1 MDNYKKNSQILHMRG
16 RKIVR
21 KYLIHSPYKP
31 MVKSTR
37 YKRPTYT
44 ARTLFKNPTLR
55 DATLQEVINV
65 VRREC
70 DHMCKVTPSP
80 SMLRSSTIDSMKE
93 IQWKS
98 MLDDMKARAPVLLS
112 ILSAAA
118 SRRLGGTTK
127 APPPGIIAMAAAV
140 LLKSR
145 SNNICKVQ
153 AMIGALLY
161 AGHASKRVCIST
173 LVTTG

>member
-1 MDNYKKNSQILHMRG
+1 
-16 RKIVR
+16 
-21 KYLIHSPYKP
+21 

-44 ARTLFKNPTLR
+44 AQTLFNNPTLC

-65 VRREC
+65 VHREC
-70 DHMCKVTPSP
+70 DRMCKLTPSP
-80 SMLRSSTIDSMKE
+80 SMLRSSTIDNMKE
-93 IQWKS
+93 MQWKS
-98 MLDDMKARAPVLLS
+98 ILDDMKARAPVLLS

-118 SRRLGGTTK
+118 SRCLGGTTN
-127 APPPGIIAMAAAV
+127 APPPSNIAMAATV

-161 AGHASKRVCIST
+161 AGHASKRVCIGT